1 MPNQYYRLRVR
12 PAIDNNPADPDTIL
26 VTSLRGGESP
36 YIAEPPSGDGQ
47 EVDLLTGAVRIGA
60 YRVRVVDAKIST
72 NATGVVRSITHYLYQ
87 SYSDPRPALLSR
99 RAYIEMSTDG
109 TTWSTWQAGYV
120 TDITQ
125 DDAITY
131 TFTISDTRR
140 VETSQQIFTWS
151 TTAEQTAFPKRGC
164 LWGGPVIGGFGATSG
179 GAVSAIDSG
188 GWEFKYKA
196 MQQGVAAFTP
206 AAYYLPPKFQKQT
219 SLNKDFVSVVMSI
232 MQGFLEYAPPDT
244 SFTTDTFIGLH
255 TPPSVFSFPNVQC
268 IIEEPG
274 TANVWRGSI
283 RGFLSPL
290 TNDVGWSN
298 LGVTSGTLVPQT
310 AYFLYVT
317 FDSANVSGGSPT
329 PAMTVDKVYRVR
341 AISREVTESSP
352 LYFDLHPVDI
362 VTKLYDLV
370 NIPYKSGA
378 STTANTWQWAKQE
391 LGADLRLAARITS
404 ASTLSEFLDRSI
416 FGPFGFSTRTN
427 ASGQKEFFLT
437 RKLGYAL
444 PSVTISNV
452 DVRGDDLPPIY
463 ALGESTALTGFEVTQ
478 QQLVPWV
485 QVQGSTELPPPD
497 NIVAQSIKRVFPFAD
512 TTTYSTR
519 IISYDIPGMVH
530 DANTFTADP
539 VRFGAYIGNELAV
552 RFARGA
558 PISELPVLRT
568 SAAANLQIGDEV
580 QVNVSSFPN
589 RNYRIGEA
597 ASVGPRCMQVVRRQ
611 ETPEGPTYKLVDSG
625 ALSQSSIA
633 PTFTLS
639 ASSGDPY
646 RVAQFTIDNAATLNG
661 LSGAKVFVEYTI
673 SDTTPLRGGTSFVT
687 YTAPDIPTTAIQ
699 LPPVA
704 SGSRVWIRGQTI
716 ETGSRPSLYSNWGA
730 TGANVLLTTMPTPS
744 GMATSNK
751 SKTFTNLTW
760 SLGSPAVTRFPVELY
775 LYQGASAPAD
785 WTPYRINTLASGS
798 TQTSLYN
805 LTGNTTYVAGI
816 CFRDSVNNLRGP
828 MHTLTFTTL
837 SAAFYPTTYEAL
849 PFAKFLTS
857 TGGDAT
863 AAIGVAV
870 AYYPVDGYFYEL
882 QRAPDVS
889 GSAGTY
895 ATLIVLDDS
904 RNVYVDALPD
914 NGTLYWYRIR
924 TLGQLAEDSSWFV
937 IGSTSATK
945 VPLNVTAPQQ
955 IAPTITYDIR
965 YTATDG
971 IVTFAING
979 ASGGVNNSVSGGG
992 VWDGDLSASVL
1003 TFPPDYTASPLTIA
1017 RLTGT
1022 DQLFTIG
1029 ARNDGLET
1037 RSYFTIVGI

>member
-12 PAIDNNPADPDTIL
+12 TADDLFDTIE
-26 VTSLRGGESP
+26 VTSLRGGTNP

-60 YRVRVVDAKIST
+60 YRVRVVDVKTGT
-72 NATGVVRSITHYLYQ
+72 NATGVVRSITQHLYE
-87 SYSDPRPALLSR
+87 SYADPRPALLSR

-109 TTWSTWQAGYV
+109 INYSVWQAGYV

-164 LWGGPVIGGFGATSG
+164 IWGGPVIGGFGATSG
-179 GAVSAIDSG
+179 GVASAIDSG

-206 AAYYLPPKFQKQT
+206 VAYYLPPKFQRST
-219 SLNKDFVSVVMSI
+219 SLNKDFVSIVMS
-232 MQGFLEYAPPDT
+232 MMEGFLEYAPPDT
-244 SFTTDTFIGLH
+244 SFTTGTFIGLH
-255 TPPSVFSFPNVQC
+255 TPPSVFSFPNVRC

-290 TNDVGWSN
+290 TNDVVWANG
-298 LGVTSGTLVPQT
+298 GVIPGSPVDQT
-310 AYFLYVT
+310 AYYLYVT

-341 AISREVTESSP
+341 AVSREVTEASP

-362 VTKLYDLV
+362 VTKLYDLI

-391 LGADLRLAARITS
+391 LGQTLRLAARITE
-404 ASTLSEFLDRSI
+404 ATTLSDFLDRSI

-427 ASGQKEFFLT
+427 SSGQKEFFLT

-444 PSVTISNV
+444 PSVTISNA

-463 ALGESTALTGFEVTQ
+463 ALSESTALTGLEVTQ
-478 QQLVPWV
+478 QQLVQWA

-497 NIVAQSIKRVFPFAD
+497 NIVAQSIKRAVQFAD

-519 IISYDIPGMVH
+519 TISYEVPGMVH

-539 VRFGAYIGNELAV
+539 TRFAAYISNELAV

-558 PISELPVLRT
+558 PICELPVLRT
-568 SAAANLQIGDEV
+568 SSAANLQIGDEA
-580 QVNVSSFPN
+580 QVNVTSFPN

-611 ETPEGPTYKLVDSG
+611 ETPEGPIYKFVDSG
-625 ALSQSSIA
+625 SLAQSSVP

-646 RVAQFTIDNAATLNG
+646 RVAQFTIDNATTLNA
-661 LSGAKVFVEYTI
+661 LTGAKVFIEYTVE
-673 SDTTPLRGGTSFVT
+673 DTTPLRGGTSFIT
-687 YTAPDIPTTAIQ
+687 YTAPDIPATAIA

-716 ETGSRPSLYSNWGA
+716 ETGARPSLYSSWGA
-730 TGANVLLTTMPTPS
+730 TGANVTLTSMPTPS
-744 GMATSNK
+744 GLATSNK
-751 SKTFTNLTW
+751 SKTFTNLSW
-760 SLGSPAVTRFPVELY
+760 SIGSPAVTRFLVELY
-775 LYQGASAPAD
+775 LYEGASAPTD
-785 WTPYRINTLASGS
+785 WTPYRINTLSAGT
-798 TQTSLYN
+798 TQTALYN
-805 LTGNTTYVAGI
+805 LTGNTTYVAGV
-816 CFRDSVNNLRGP
+816 CFRDSVNNLRGT

-837 SAAFYPTTYEAL
+837 SAALYPATYEGI

-863 AAIGVAV
+863 ASIGVAV
-870 AYYPVDGYFYEL
+870 AYYPADGYFYEL

-971 IVTFAING
+971 IVTFNING
-979 ASGGVNNSVSGGG
+979 VSGGVNNSVSGGG
-992 VWDGDLSASVL
+992 IWDGDLSASDLV
-1003 TFPPDYTASPLTIA
+1003 FPPDYTASPLTIA
-1017 RLTGT
+1017 RAVGSDT
-1022 DQLFTIG
+1022 LFTIG
-1029 ARNDGLET
+1029 ARRDGLEE
-1037 RSYFTIVGI
+1037 RAYFTIVAQ